1 MRPKVYTSSQRIKY
15 GWGWFAIS
23 IILGFIFVSLDWVI
37 LAWLAF
43 IFSGLSLVTAYFG
56 KNDDSQNEMI
66 LICPKCQIGNS
77 MYNLNNNPHSTL
89 FIYNED
95 KPEVRKKDG
104 LNIFPM
110 ICFECKKVIKWASD
124 RDNYSGNATYGFEY
138 FKSNKIT
145 KKDLN
150 EAIDTAIKNNNKA
163 GLNKLKK
170 IKL

>member
-1 MRPKVYTSSQRIKY
+1 MRPKVYTSTQRIKY

-23 IILGFIFVSLDWVI
+23 IVLGVIFVSLDWTI
-37 LAWLAF
+37 LAWIVI

-56 KNDDSQNEMI
+56 KNDDSQNER
-66 LICPKCQIGNS
+66 LLVCPKCQIGNS
-77 MYNLNNNPHSTL
+77 MFNLNNNPHSTL

-110 ICFECKKVIKWASD
+110 ICFECKKVIKWAADSE
-124 RDNYSGNATYGFEY
+124 NYSGNATYGFEY
-138 FKSNKIT
+138 FKSKKIT

-150 EAIDTAIKNNNKA
+150 EAIDTAIKNNNEASLK
-163 GLNKLKK
+163 KLKK
-170 IKL
+170 LKL